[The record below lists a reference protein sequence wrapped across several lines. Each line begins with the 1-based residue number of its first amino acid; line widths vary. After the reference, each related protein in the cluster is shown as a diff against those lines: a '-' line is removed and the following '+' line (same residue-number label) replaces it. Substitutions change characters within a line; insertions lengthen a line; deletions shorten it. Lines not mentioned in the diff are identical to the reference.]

1 MKEVKGLIGFIF
13 GVLSLLTGG
22 NFLCAVFAFIF
33 SSIGLVNNYD
43 EKDYKFAIAGLV
55 VGLVVILL
63 TALILVTQLS
73 ALSVILG
80 SIK

>member
-13 GVLSLLTGG
+13 GVISLLTGG

-33 SSIGLVNNYD
+33 SSVGLVSNYD
-43 EKDYKFAIAGLV
+43 EKDYQFAIAGLV

-63 TALILVTQLS
+63 AALIRFTQLS
-73 ALSVILG
+73 ELSVILG